1 MKNQISSRTIYQTP
15 CMAALFLSALIILC
29 FLDPLYA
36 QQDTIV
42 LTSISKPAI
51 NPIMNTGKKVRYTAT
66 IKKILEAGIPLTLLL
81 ETDGYKWI
89 ADIYSTDS
97 IPDNVI
103 LPGKKITVQGTI
115 LGASKPTLINA
126 TRQTLLEV
134 MVTKVA
140 AVRKKTK

>member
-1 MKNQISSRTIYQTP
+1 MKSSVTVLLTVTIL
-15 CMAALFLSALIILC
+15 CLNGAALG
-29 FLDPLYA
+29 
-36 QQDTIV
+36 QQDSAV

-66 IKKILEAGIPLTLLL
+66 IKKILDSGIPLTLLL

-103 LPGKKITVQGTI
+103 LPGKKIVVEGTI
-115 LGASKPTLINA
+115 LGASKPILINA
-126 TRQTLLEV
+126 TRQSLLEV

-140 AVRKKTK
+140 AVKKKTK